1 MRGIMRHFLLIL
13 SLLASGSVLAQ
24 TTLHPVSDAIF
35 QKDLYKKAS
44 EKAISGGSPVDG
56 QSFNLISKGKT
67 VGSFIA
73 GQGFNAQDA
82 DVCFIGWSK
91 SKPGVDTV
99 IPTIGFDNWEAETC
113 NGTKSVGIISTDND
127 AVTKIAVV
135 YEAASPNATADES
148 IIFSVD
154 NASGEIALDHDLTAK
169 IGSSG
174 AKNLKELKAIY
185 SKNK

>member
-1 MRGIMRHFLLIL
+1 MRHILLIL

-24 TTLHPVSDAIF
+24 TTLHPVSDAVF

-56 QSFNLISKGKT
+56 QSFNLISKGKS

-91 SKPGVDTV
+91 AKPGVDTV

-113 NGTKSVGIISTDND
+113 NGTKSVGIISADND
-127 AVTKIAVV
+127 AAIKIAVV

-154 NASGEIALDHDLTAK
+154 NASGDIALDQDLTAK

-174 AKNLKELKAIY
+174 AENIKQLKALY
-185 SKNK
+185 LKNR